1 MVATVGHRDVQEN
14 MKRWVIDPVRRLV
27 VSRPAGLMGILNVTP
42 DSFSDGGLHLTVDAA
57 VTAGIAMVRDG
68 ATWLDVGGESSR
80 PGAEP
85 VSPAIECQR
94 VVPVIAALRAA
105 GITAPISIDTTK
117 ADVAEAA
124 LAAGASAVNDISAG
138 GDPAMF
144 PLIARQ
150 ACPVVLMHMQGTPRT
165 MQVAPTY
172 TNVVDDVCTSLERQ
186 LSKAL
191 AAGITESAI
200 MLDPGIGFGKTLE
213 HNLALLRALP
223 RLHATFSRP
232 LVVGVSRKSLISALV
247 GQPLSTSSRDAAS
260 HILHALIAEHCA
272 LLRVHDVAGARHA
285 LTLAQAWHGSADL
298 GSADLGSADLGSADR
313 GAHAL

>member
-1 MVATVGHRDVQEN
+1 METMVATVGHREVQDN
-14 MKRWVIDPVRRLV
+14 VMRWVIDPVRRLV

-42 DSFSDGGLHLTVDAA
+42 DSFSDGGLHQTVDAA
-57 VTAGIAMVRDG
+57 VTAGIAMIRDG
-68 ATWLDVGGESSR
+68 AAWLDVGGESSR

-85 VSPAIECQR
+85 VSSAIECQR

-117 ADVAEAA
+117 AEVAEAA

-144 PLIARQ
+144 QIIASH

-165 MQVAPTY
+165 MQVAPIY
-172 TNVVDDVCTSLERQ
+172 TDVVDDVCASLERQ
-186 LSKAL
+186 LTKAL
-191 AAGITESAI
+191 AVGIAESAI

-223 RLHATFSRP
+223 RLHATFARP
-232 LVVGVSRKSLISALV
+232 LVVGVSRKSL
-247 GQPLSTSSRDAAS
+247 LSTIVGRPLAASQRDATS

-272 LLRVHDVAGARHA
+272 LLRVHDVAGARDA
-285 LTLAQAWHGSADL
+285 LTLAQALRESA
-298 GSADLGSADLGSADR
+298 GG
-313 GAHAL
+313 GAHAP

>member
-1 MVATVGHRDVQEN
+1 MATVGHRDVHDN
-14 MKRWVIDPVRRLV
+14 VMRWNIDPARRLV

-57 VTAGIAMVRDG
+57 ATAGIAMIRDG

-85 VSPAIECQR
+85 VSSAVECQR

-105 GITAPISIDTTK
+105 GIIAPISIDTTK

-138 GDPAMF
+138 SDPAMF
-144 PLIARQ
+144 PLIASQ
-150 ACPVVLMHMQGTPRT
+150 VCPVVLMHMQGTPRT

-172 TNVVDDVCTSLERQ
+172 ADVVDDVCASIERQ

-191 AAGITESAI
+191 AAGIAESAI
-200 MLDPGIGFGKTLE
+200 MLDPGIGFGKTVE
-213 HNLALLRALP
+213 HNLTLLRALP
-223 RLHATFSRP
+223 RLHATFARP
-232 LVVGVSRKSLISALV
+232 LVVGVSRKSFISVLI
-247 GQPLSTSSRDAAS
+247 GQPLSALPRDAAS

-272 LLRVHDVAGARHA
+272 LLRVHDVAGARGA
-285 LTLAQAWHGSADL
+285 LTLAQAVRESAD
-298 GSADLGSADLGSADR
+298 GGM
-313 GAHAL
+313 HAP

>member
-1 MVATVGHRDVQEN
+1 MMMATVGHRNVHDNV
-14 MKRWVIDPVRRLV
+14 MRWVIDSVRRLV

-57 VTAGIAMVRDG
+57 VTAGIAMIRDG

-85 VSPAIECQR
+85 VSSTIECQR

-105 GITAPISIDTTK
+105 GVTAPISIDTTK

-138 GDPAMF
+138 SDLAMF
-144 PLIARQ
+144 PLIASHV
-150 ACPVVLMHMQGTPRT
+150 CPVVLMHMQGTSRT

-172 TNVVDDVCTSLERQ
+172 ADVVDDVCASLERQ

-191 AAGITESAI
+191 VAGIAESAI
-200 MLDPGIGFGKTLE
+200 MLDPGIGFGKTVE

-223 RLHATFSRP
+223 RLHAMFARP
-232 LVVGVSRKSLISALV
+232 LVVGVSRKSLISALL
-247 GQPLSTSSRDAAS
+247 GQPLAASQRDAAS

-272 LLRVHDVAGARHA
+272 LLRVHDVAGARDA
-285 LTLAQAWHGSADL
+285 LTLAQAVRKTAG
-298 GSADLGSADLGSADR
+298 GGV
-313 GAHAL
+313 HAP

>member
-1 MVATVGHRDVQEN
+1 MKTMVATVGHRDVQDNE
-14 MKRWVIDPVRRLV
+14 MRWVIDPARRLV

-57 VTAGIAMVRDG
+57 VTAGIAMIRDG
-68 ATWLDVGGESSR
+68 AAWLDVGGESSR

-85 VSPAIECQR
+85 VSSAIECQR
-94 VVPVIAALRAA
+94 VVPVITALRAA
-105 GITAPISIDTTK
+105 GITEPISIDTAK

-144 PLIARQ
+144 QIIASH

-172 TNVVDDVCTSLERQ
+172 ADVVDDVSASLERQ

-191 AAGITESAI
+191 AAGIADSAI

-223 RLHATFSRP
+223 RLNATFARP
-232 LVVGVSRKSLISALV
+232 LVVGVSRKSL
-247 GQPLSTSSRDAAS
+247 LSTIVGRPLAVSQRDTAS

-272 LLRVHDVAGARHA
+272 LLRVHDVAGARDA
-285 LTLAQAWHGSADL
+285 LALAQAIRGPAR
-298 GSADLGSADLGSADR
+298 G
-313 GAHAL
+313 GAHAP

>member
-1 MVATVGHRDVQEN
+1 MESMVATVGHREAQDEV
-14 MKRWVIDPVRRLV
+14 MRWVIDPARRLV

-42 DSFSDGGLHLTVDAA
+42 DSFSDGGLHLTVAAA
-57 VTAGIAMVRDG
+57 VTAGITMIRDG

-85 VSPAIECQR
+85 VSSTIECQR

-117 ADVAEAA
+117 AEVAEAA

-138 GDPAMF
+138 SDPAMF
-144 PLIARQ
+144 PLIASH
-150 ACPVVLMHMQGTPRT
+150 ACPVVLMHMHGTPRT

-172 TNVVDDVCTSLERQ
+172 TDVVDDVCASLERQ

-191 AAGITESAI
+191 AAGIAESAI

-223 RLHATFSRP
+223 RLTATFARP
-232 LVVGVSRKSLISALV
+232 LVVGISRKSLLSALV
-247 GQPLSTSSRDAAS
+247 GQPLAAAQRDTIS
-260 HILHALIAEHCA
+260 HVMHALIAEHCA
-272 LLRVHDVAGARHA
+272 LLRVHDVIGARDA
-285 LTLAQAWHGSADL
+285 LAVAQALRGSTD
-298 GSADLGSADLGSADR
+298 G
-313 GAHAL
+313 GAHAP